1 MTDTRLVNI
10 ETQLAYQE
18 DSIDEL
24 IKTTR
29 NQEKRIAQLEST
41 CQLLI
46 QRLSE
51 MVVGMDATN
60 PQHEKP
66 PHY

>member
-1 MTDTRLVNI
+1 MNDDRLIRI

-29 NQEKRIAQLEST
+29 SQEKRIAQLEST
-41 CQLLI
+41 CRLLI
-46 QRLSE
+46 QRLGE
-51 MVVGMDATN
+51 MAAGTDPLN
-60 PQHEKP
+60 PLDEKP